1 MISRDLIEDVIDE
14 WTETI
19 SKENIVHRDI
29 AESAEKSLEMEEVT
43 VITGVRRAG
52 KTFVL
57 YEMQR
62 AHGGLYINFEDE
74 RLTGFSTEDF
84 DKLADIVKARR
95 EKILYLD
102 EVQEV
107 RGWEK
112 FAHRIHRKIK
122 IVVTGSNSALLTSDY
137 AKALVGRTVTYQI
150 YPLSYGEFLRFRSLK
165 PERETLMEYVKKGGF
180 PRVVLTG
187 QSSLIKEYFE
197 RIIFRDVVPRSN
209 IEHPE
214 SLRTMAVYLLSNVGK
229 EFSYRSLTA
238 VTGLKHENTVKEYLA
253 ILRNAYLLE
262 MINRYSPSLKA
273 QATYGKKVY
282 GADTGFA
289 AIGLRIG
296 EDMGRL
302 LENAV
307 YLHLKRKNEIYYA
320 KNGKEVDFVVT
331 EGLKPVRLVNVAYA
345 AEEPKTLKR
354 EIGSLKY
361 FAERIGG
368 RPELVTVYPVKPQK
382 GVEMRLA
389 HRYLLEL
396 SAV

>member
-1 MISRDLIEDVIDE
+1 MISRDLIEDVIDG
-14 WTETI
+14 WTESI
-19 SKENIVHRDI
+19 SMENVVHRDI
-29 AESAEKSLEMEEVT
+29 VERVEKSLTIEEVT
-43 VITGVRRAG
+43 VITGVRRSG

-62 AHGGLYINFEDE
+62 AHGGIYINFEDE
-74 RLTGFSTEDF
+74 RLVGFSSEDF
-84 DKLADIVKARR
+84 DRIADIAKERG

-107 RGWEK
+107 PGWEK
-112 FAHRIHRKIK
+112 FAHRIHRRIK

-137 AKALVGRTVTYQI
+137 AKALVGRTLTYQVS
-150 YPLSYGEFLRFRSLK
+150 PLSYGEYLRFLSLK
-165 PERETLMEYVKKGGF
+165 PKRETLMDYVKKGGF

-187 QSSLIKEYFE
+187 QLSLIKEYFE
-197 RIIFRDVVPRSN
+197 RIIFRDIVPRSN

-214 SLRTMAVYLLSNVGK
+214 ALRTLAVYLLSNVGK

-238 VTGLKHENTVKEYLA
+238 VSGLKHENTVKEYLA

-262 MINRYSPSLKA
+262 MINRYSPSLKV
-273 QATYGKKVY
+273 QATYGKKAY

-289 AIGLRIG
+289 TIGRRIG
-296 EDMGRL
+296 EDAGRL

-307 YLHLKRKNEIYYA
+307 YLHLRRGNEIYYA
-320 KNGKEVDFVVT
+320 RNGKEVDFVVT
-331 EGLKPVRLVNVAYA
+331 EGLRPVRLVNVAYT
-345 AEEPKTLKR
+345 AEEPETLKR
-354 EIGSLKY
+354 EINSLKY
-361 FAERIGG
+361 FSERIGG
-368 RPELVTVYPVKPQK
+368 QPELVTVYPVRPQE

-396 SAV
+396 S